1 MPEGDAVR
9 RTADRLHRAL
19 SRGIVLASDFRVPSL
34 ATTDLR
40 GATVL
45 ESTSRGKHL
54 PLRVSG
60 SVAVHT
66 HLRIDA
72 SWRLSRIGGPR
83 GGDRSGRSGSC

>member
-1 MPEGDAVR
+1 
-9 RTADRLHRAL
+9 
-19 SRGIVLASDFRVPSL
+19 VPSL

-66 HLRIDA
+66 HLRMDA
-72 SWRLSRIGGPR
+72 
-83 GGDRSGRSGSC
+83 